1 MAMNSRTASPW
12 WASLI
17 FGVGLLFVFVSE
29 RLVTTSPDVR
39 MAMTGI
45 GLLVVLAITGA
56 RAWATFGSRG
66 ARRRVERVLL
76 GFHLLTLGA
85 LVVYLFSTSW
95 GQSLF
100 GVGKDAA
107 PRWTGGLMAIY
118 TVMLLCSTV
127 PVLMVELSLG
137 VALRDGFDVRTDTDD
152 DSVEIFRVREMA
164 WSGLTIALAA
174 GFLMATCGV
183 AKERNAQRDVS
194 YFKTSTPGD
203 STVNILLQSSE
214 PIKVNL
220 FFPEGSEVQTQI
232 RGYFDTLAARTNKLE
247 VYERERLQDGA
258 LAQKYKVAK
267 EGIVVM
273 SRGEGDAEKSF
284 TFEVD
289 TDIDKARRATGK
301 LRNLDRDVN
310 ALLMKLARDKRKA
323 YITSGHGELNHPESV
338 PSGVLVPIR
347 RTTVLRKELGDLNYE
362 VKDLTLSD
370 LSKDVPAD
378 AALVIV
384 LRPTL
389 IFTTQEFAALDRY
402 LQKGG
407 KLLYAID
414 PIGEQNLGPLEAR
427 LGVKAIPGGRLT
439 DDLNHYVVRDNKTDR
454 RYTGSTQYAAHAT
467 TTSMARDKI
476 AFLIDAAALEDAPF
490 AAGGQPTRTV
500 VLRSL
505 DSSYLDFNDNFEM
518 DGTEKKQKWNLIY
531 AVEGPKLDD
540 KDGGKAGFRAMV
552 FSDAEMFADY
562 DAMNQRAATNP
573 VMYSRGMFK
582 DVVKWLGGEESFVGE
597 TVSEEDKAI
606 HRTKGQDQKWFLLTM
621 VGAPLL
627 VLAVGLFFTLR
638 RRSRASKKELVT
650 T

>member
-39 MAMTGI
+39 MAMTGF
-45 GLLVVLAITGA
+45 GLLVILAITGA

-76 GFHLLTLGA
+76 GFHVLTVLA

-100 GVGKDAA
+100 GVSKESA
-107 PRWTGGLMAIY
+107 PRWSGGLMAIY
-118 TVMLLCSTV
+118 TVMFLCSTV

-194 YFKTSTPGD
+194 YFKTSTPGE
-203 STVNILLQSSE
+203 STKNILLQSSE

-220 FFPEGSEVQTQI
+220 FFPEGSEVQTQV
-232 RGYFDTLAARTNKLE
+232 RAYFDTLAAATNKLE
-247 VYERERLQDGA
+247 VYQRDRMQDGS

-267 EGIVVM
+267 DGIVVM

-289 TDIDKARRATGK
+289 TDLDKARRATGK

-362 VKDLTLSD
+362 VKDLTLGD

-389 IFTTQEFAALDRY
+389 LFTTQEFAALERY

-407 KLLYAID
+407 KLLYAVD

-439 DDLNHYVVRDNKTDR
+439 DDVNHYVVRQNNTDR

-476 AFLIDAAALEDAPF
+476 AFLIDAAALEDAAF
-490 AAGGQPTRTV
+490 APGGQPTRTV

-518 DGTEKKQKWNLIY
+518 DGTEKKQKWNLVY

-540 KDGGKAGFRAMV
+540 KDGGKDGFRAMV

-562 DAMNQRAATNP
+562 DAMNARAANP
-573 VMYSRGMFK
+573 VMYGRGMFK

-621 VGAPLL
+621 IGAPLIVL
-627 VLAVGLFFTLR
+627 VVGLFFTLR